1 MGGLYW
7 GDFGGVWWGSLPLLF
22 PGNGGG
28 EEAHRRRGASRGV
41 RPGKG
46 CAVSLGGLL
55 VVEEEVVAEEEVVV
69 EVGVSPPPAEAGW
82 GPSGHFRSSPLG
94 LGSFEEGCDEES
106 LIL

>member
-1 MGGLYW
+1 MGVLYW

-28 EEAHRRRGASRGV
+28 GEAHRLRGASRGV
-41 RPGKG
+41 RPVKG

-55 VVEEEVVAEEEVVV
+55 APVVV
-69 EVGVSPPPAEAGW
+69 GVVGLASPPAAGW
-82 GPSGHFRSSPLG
+82 GASGHFRSSPLG
-94 LGSFEEGCDEES
+94 LGSFEEGCES

>member
-1 MGGLYW
+1 MGLEGEKGGEVLYW

-28 EEAHRRRGASRGV
+28 EEAHRLRGMSRGV

-46 CAVSLGGLL
+46 CAVSLLGLL
-55 VVEEEVVAEEEVVV
+55 APAVVGVLVVAE
-69 EVGVSPPPAEAGW
+69 VGRASPPA
-82 GPSGHFRSSPLG
+82 SGHFRSSPLG
-94 LGSFEEGCDEES
+94 LGSFGEGCDEES